1 MNNAVKDV
9 TTLLALPEKENSKHT
24 ASHHRYWSER
34 GAKAYD
40 GFSRSE
46 TWQLIRVVAK
56 AGGAHEREVSKNPAR
71 LEFTLPPLEATRKL
85 KQVFDA
91 LEYNFIT
98 GILAK
103 FTETNHVLDAV
114 VVMEKFGTG
123 LLVQG
128 VVFYSGT
135 ERLIF
140 AMEPT

>member
-1 MNNAVKDV
+1 MHNAVKDV
-9 TTLLALPEKENSKHT
+9 EKLLALPEKENSKHT

-34 GAKAYD
+34 GAKAYN

-56 AGGAHEREVSKNPAR
+56 EGGVSTREVSKTPTR

-85 KQVFDA
+85 KQ
-91 LEYNFIT
+91 LLENPEYNFIT
-98 GILAK
+98 TVLAK
-103 FTETNHVLDAV
+103 FTETNHVHDAI

-123 LLVQG
+123 LLVCG
-128 VVFYSGT
+128 VVFYSGS